1 MRIAWLGFELTV
13 RCQQTMCVGSSRLL
27 SPRHRSKRRSRDNDR
42 RNVQITGTLLLH
54 APDSDCPLRG
64 GVPPIYGNKAV
75 VKSVQIQAPWN
86 FTLTRSTDYSQTAQ
100 VSSG

>member
-1 MRIAWLGFELTV
+1 MRVAWLGFVLTV

-27 SPRHRSKRRSRDNDR
+27 SHRHRSKRRSRDSGR
-42 RNVQITGTLLLH
+42 RSVQITGTLLLH
-54 APDSDCPLRG
+54 APDSDCPPRG
-64 GVPPIYGNKAV
+64 GVSPIYGMKAV
-75 VKSVQIQAPWN
+75 VKSVRVQAPWI